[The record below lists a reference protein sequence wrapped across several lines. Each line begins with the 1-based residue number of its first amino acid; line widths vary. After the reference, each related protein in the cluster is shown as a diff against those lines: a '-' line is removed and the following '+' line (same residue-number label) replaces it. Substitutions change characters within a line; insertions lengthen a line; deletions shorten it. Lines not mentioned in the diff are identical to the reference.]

1 MTWRVILRFSVVL
14 LAVVSLFMI
23 FPLLIAIIEGEEGT
37 LSAYL
42 IPMGVCLLVAI
53 VVVPLTSGT
62 IEEFTPRDSYLMVT
76 LGWLTAAAVGAAP
89 FVLSGA
95 IPSITDAFFES
106 MSGFTTTG
114 ASILTDIEAL
124 PRSILFWR
132 SMTHWLGGMG
142 IIVLMVAI
150 FPLLGLGGRALVMA
164 EAPWPTVD
172 KITPRITETAKILW
186 MLYLSLTIAQTALL
200 MLGGLDWYDAL
211 THTFATVATGG
222 FSPYSASVGHFESAY
237 VEWVVILFMLLAA
250 GNFLLYYRVV
260 TGKVVEI
267 TRDSELRG
275 YVGIVVVATIT
286 LTIILTLSATTISG
300 GGAEWAEW
308 PMLTR
313 IRQAGFHVATIL
325 TTTGFVATDY
335 ELWSY
340 GGQAILFL
348 LMFIGGSAGSTGG
361 GVKIARIVV
370 LTKQT
375 LHEGRYLLHPR
386 GVFTLRFNGQP
397 IRKNVVYAITS
408 FVVLYIMVALLGAV
422 IGMVA
427 GADLTTGLSSS
438 LATLGNI
445 GPGFGTVGP
454 TGNYA
459 GYPPVAKMFYSMLM
473 LMGRL
478 EIYTVLILL
487 SPRFWRR

>member
-14 LAVVSLFMI
+14 LAVISLFMV
-23 FPLLIAIIEGEEGT
+23 FPLLIAVIEGEET

-42 IPMGVCLLVAI
+42 IPMGLCLTLAVI
-53 VVVPLTSGT
+53 VIPFTSGT
-62 IEEFTPRDSYLMVT
+62 LEEFTPRSSYLMVT
-76 LGWLTAAAVGAAP
+76 LGWLTAAAVGASP

-150 FPLLGLGGRALVMA
+150 FPLLGLGGRALIMA

-186 MLYLSLTIAQTALL
+186 ILYLSLTAAQTVLL

-237 VEWVVILFMLLAA
+237 VEWIIMLFMLLAA

-275 YVGIVVVATIT
+275 YVGIVLVATIV
-286 LTIILTLSATTISG
+286 LTIILMFSEATVSSG
-300 GGAEWAEW
+300 LAEWSDW

-335 ELWSY
+335 ELWPY

-375 LHEGRYLLHPR
+375 LHEGRYLLYPR

-397 IRKNVVYAITS
+397 LRKNVVYAITS
-408 FVVLYIMVALLGAV
+408 FVVLYLIVALFGTV
-422 IGMVA
+422 VSMIA
-427 GADLTTGLSSS
+427 GADLTTGISSS

-459 GYPPVAKMFYSMLM
+459 NYAPVAKIFFSVLM

-478 EIYTVLILL
+478 EIYTVLILI
-487 SPRFWRR
+487 SPAFWRR